1 MVPRSDDSPCAS
13 WTRRSIEEVEQSAEL
28 RVREVLSRARRLVD
42 RGAIADPVVSAYLVS
57 LQQRVGRDQ
66 PIDAVTAAQLEYL
79 AEALEKVPD
88 P

>member
-1 MVPRSDDSPCAS
+1 VA
-13 WTRRSIEEVEQSAEL
+13 QSAEL
-28 RVREVLSRARRLVD
+28 RVQQVLSRVSHLVD

-57 LQQRVGRDQ
+57 LHQRVDRDQ

-79 AEALEKVPD
+79 ADVLEKVPD